1 MAAPSDPVQ
10 DAARAGDE
18 DRYLAS
24 LYAPAEKRRA
34 LWALYAFD
42 AEIAAVRSRIREPL
56 PGEAR
61 LQWWRDAIT
70 TGAQGPAVTGH
81 PVADA
86 LNEAIAALGLPEAA
100 LQNYLE
106 ARVFDLYDDPMPSR
120 TDLEGYC
127 GETAGTILQ
136 LSALVLDPAAAPGVA
151 SLAGHAACAQA
162 ITAILQALPVTRR
175 RGQCYVPRD
184 VLASVGSSPEAF
196 VMGEGDEGA
205 ARAVSAMLA
214 LAREHLGSFEAGAA
228 SLPLSL
234 RPAFLPLALT
244 RLALDRMGSSAQIV
258 RGGQRPSALR
268 KQWTLFRIA
277 GRGWPRTSGT
287 TA

>member
-1 MAAPSDPVQ
+1 MATPSNPVQ
-10 DAARAGDE
+10 DAARAGDQ

-61 LQWWRDAIT
+61 LQWWRDAIAAGGQ
-70 TGAQGPAVTGH
+70 GASATGH

-86 LNEAIAALGLPEAA
+86 LNAAIAAHGLPEAA
-100 LQNYLE
+100 LENYLE

-136 LSALVLDPAAAPGVA
+136 LSALVLDPSAAPVVA
-151 SLAGHAACAQA
+151 SLAGHAACAQG
-162 ITAILQALPVTRR
+162 ITAILQLLSITRR

-184 VLASVGSSPEAF
+184 ILGSVGSSSEAF

-205 ARAVSAMLA
+205 ARAVSAMVA
-214 LAREHLGSFEAGAA
+214 LAREHLGAFEAGAA
-228 SLPLSL
+228 DLPPSL
-234 RPAFLPLALT
+234 RPSFLPLALT
-244 RLALDRMGSSAQIV
+244 RLALDRMGSPAQIL
-258 RGGQRPSALR
+258 RGAQRPSALR

-277 GRGWPRTSGT
+277 GRGWPGATKAG
-287 TA
+287 